1 MLTRDRVCELFDYD
15 PATGDLIRRVAKAN
29 QPAGAVAGSVNAKG
43 HLNVQVDGRLY
54 AAHRLVFLMHHG
66 WLPREID
73 HENRIKTD
81 NRIGNLRPCSRS
93 QNTGN
98 VGLRSINITGFK
110 GIWFAKHANRWRA
123 AIKVHGVSKHLGY
136 FDTPEAAALAY
147 DKAASVH
154 YGDFAHLNQTS

>member
-1 MLTRDRVCELFDYD
+1 MLTQDHVRELFDYD
-15 PATGDLIRRVAKAN
+15 PATGDLIWRIRRRGRFARPGVVAGTVGRYIRVAIDCKYY
-29 QPAGAVAGSVNAKG
+29 PAHCIV
-43 HLNVQVDGRLY
+43 
-54 AAHRLVFLMHHG
+54 
-66 WLPREID
+66 WLWYYGTYPSEID
-73 HENRIKTD
+73 HRNRNKHD
-81 NRIGNLRPCSRS
+81 NRIENLRPCSRS

>member
-81 NRIGNLRPCSRS
+81 NRIGNLRPATSSQNKGNIQLLRTNSSGYRGVSRNSRS
-93 QNTGN
+93 G
-98 VGLRSINITGFK
+98 K
-110 GIWFAKHANRWRA
+110 WHAQIKIHGKQTYLGRA
-123 AIKVHGVSKHLGY
+123 
-136 FDTPEAAALAY
+136 DTPEQAAVIYNQAAREHFGEFAY
-147 DKAASVH
+147 
-154 YGDFAHLNQTS
+154 LNEIP

>member
-15 PATGDLIRRVAKAN
+15 PATGDLIRRMAKAN

-81 NRIGNLRPCSRS
+81 NRIGNLRPATSS
-93 QNTGN
+93 QNKGN
-98 VGLRSINITGFK
+98 TQLLRTNSSGY
-110 GIWFAKHANRWRA
+110 R
-123 AIKVHGVSKHLGY
+123 GVSRNSHSGKWHAQIKIHGKQTYLGRA
-136 FDTPEAAALAY
+136 DTPEQAAVIYNQAAREHFGEFAY
-147 DKAASVH
+147 
-154 YGDFAHLNQTS
+154 LNEIP